1 MRRFTTALIT
11 LALSVSGLVFS
22 PAKAAMPINGNYS
35 CASGVK
41 DGAAPHFIIAGGVV
55 SGGGSCTG
63 AVAIPTGV
71 TSIGIEAFRGAAQL
85 TSITMPASVTS
96 IGAGAF
102 QQTSSLKSINIP
114 EGITTIPDRTFF
126 SAASLRNITIP
137 ASVESIGQE
146 AFRDTPR
153 MASVTFQPGSQL
165 KTIGDYAF
173 YETRSLTS
181 ITIPAGVTSIENGAF
196 GEGPLEEIFFL
207 GLTAPSVNAAAF
219 TGIEGY
225 PKAKIKS
232 GANGF
237 TATGDPARW
246 NGLEI
251 SEVTDLG
258 SYGCASGI
266 KDAAGT
272 KYEIFGGQVFN
283 GRSCSGSVVLP
294 ANVTSIGA
302 NAFLGASISSI
313 TIPSGVTRIEGNAFS
328 GSSISSITIPA
339 SVTTLGQNAF
349 GSANNLTTVTFAPGA
364 TLKAIGD
371 EAFRELGALTNITI
385 PAKVASIGSNAF
397 LGASALTSITVLPG
411 NDTFSSIDG
420 VLINKVTNTLV
431 QYPTGKTATSYS
443 IPNTVTSIGNGAFRG
458 ATSLTSITIPTSVTW
473 INSDAFRETGLTSV
487 SIPAAVLGI
496 AERAFQDSALTT
508 VTFEPNSEL
517 FVVGTNAFQLSQR
530 ITTITIPASVVYVDS
545 GAFSAF
551 DSITIESGTKLEP
564 MQSANW
570 TPTRNCATFGGW
582 MTTQGSSTTITFPYT
597 PSTSSSTTL
606 FAKWTSA
613 PCAVTAGEVE
623 NSQVVTVP
631 AGTSEV
637 VIPATDALP
646 AVKLSLAG
654 ATGQVVV
661 LIAPITNPDP
671 ANSPFTTGVSTKI
684 VDINVSGVTGRVPVC
699 LDGGAGEN
707 LFHFTGGAWVA
718 LPERSYVNGQVCGVT
733 SSFSPFTAAIPS
745 KTPAE
750 IAAASAEQAR
760 IAAAAAAEIAAAS
773 AEQARIAAAAAAAA
787 AAELASRTI
796 SAGKSYSMKALAKRV
811 GVPIVAR
818 NASVTVVIANGSKKV
833 CAQSQSKLETS
844 KAGRCVLTFTVQ
856 EPAPRALKVTKSLV
870 IGNARSGSTWKENRS
885 YSIAAIATGANVS
898 RSSKA
903 KLTMSVSKSSKDVC
917 FKSGLN
923 LKMLK
928 PGTCNVTF
936 MVQEPTPKATKT
948 VKTLVVK

>member
-22 PAKAAMPINGNYS
+22 PAKAAVPINGNYS

-41 DGAAPHFIIAGGVV
+41 DGAAPRFIIAGGVV

-71 TSIGIEAFRGAAQL
+71 TSIGNEAFLRAEQL
-85 TSITMPASVTS
+85 TSITIPASVTS

-114 EGITTIPDRTFF
+114 EGITTIPDRTFL

-137 ASVESIGQE
+137 ASVETIGQE

-165 KTIGDYAF
+165 KTIGDLAF

-181 ITIPAGVTSIENGAF
+181 ITIPAGVTSIGNLAF

-219 TGIEGY
+219 TGIEGS

-232 GANGF
+232 GATGF

-258 SYGCASGI
+258 SYGCASGM

-302 NAFLGASISSI
+302 NAFSGASISSI

-349 GSANNLTTVTFAPGA
+349 GSSNNLTTVTFAPGA

-385 PAKVASIGSNAF
+385 PEKVASIGSNAF
-397 LGASALTSITVLPG
+397 LGASALTSITVVPG
-411 NDTFSSIDG
+411 NETFSSIDG
-420 VLINKVTNTLV
+420 VLINKSTNTVV
-431 QYPTGKTATSYS
+431 QYPIGKTASSYS
-443 IPNTVTSIGNGAFRG
+443 IPNTITEIGNDAFRG
-458 ATSLTSITIPTSVTW
+458 ATSLTSITIPSSVTW
-473 INSDAFRETGLTSV
+473 INSDAFRETGLTSI

-551 DSITIESGTKLEP
+551 DSITIESGTRLEP
-564 MQSANW
+564 MQSASW
-570 TPTRNCATFGGW
+570 TPNCTGCTFGGW
-582 MTTQGSSTTITFPYT
+582 STTQDGSTTITFPYT

-606 FAKWTSA
+606 YAKWTTWS
-613 PCAVTAGEVE
+613 G
-623 NSQVVTVP
+623 
-631 AGTSEV
+631 AGTPGSTPNSKV
-637 VIPATDALP
+637 VSIPARVTEATIPGSDALP
-646 AVKLSLAG
+646 AIKLNLAG
-654 ATGQVVV
+654 ASGQADVTV
-661 LIAPITNPDP
+661 APISNPDP
-671 ANSPFTTGVSTKI
+671 ANSPFKAGVSAKI
-684 VDINVSGVTGRVPVC
+684 VDINVYGITGRVTVC

-707 LFHFTGGAWVA
+707 LFHFTGGVWVA

-745 KTPAE
+745 KTPAVIASE
-750 IAAASAEQAR
+750 AAA
-760 IAAAAAAEIAAAS
+760 AAAAAAE
-773 AEQARIAAAAAAAA
+773 QARIAAAA

-796 SAGKSYSMKALAKRV
+796 SAKKSYSTKALAKRV

-818 NASVTVVIANGSKKV
+818 NASVTVVVANGSKKV

-936 MVQEPTPKATKT
+936 TVQEPTPKATKT
-948 VKTLVVK
+948 TKTFVVK